1 MSGLEKK
8 EDVNIDIVNILT
20 INDGI
25 VKEVSKI
32 GRGNHEKT
40 EVKEGGA
47 KRIEEQDDIKEIYGL
62 GDNDEYAG

>member
-1 MSGLEKK
+1 MSGLENK
-8 EDVNIDIVNILT
+8 EDMNIDIVNILT
-20 INDGI
+20 INGGK

-32 GRGNHEKT
+32 GKGNHEKT
-40 EVKEGGA
+40 EVNEGEA